1 MDKTKISKA
10 EELVNQLKFKM
21 ENPISQDIAMHVE
34 DLLNLDLSEYIK
46 VFTNTK
52 LDSVLIEGFNPR
64 SINIFAGRTGSGK
77 SLALFHLAYRF
88 SITNDS
94 VCYISFENDIY
105 NDAERMQE
113 LSKTYIE
120 KGNFDYYNYLE
131 LEALGYGVD
140 RKSIVEL
147 FKNYKYVFLDAYQL
161 LTDDLEDGASMHAT
175 GNVLMKELHK
185 ISLKYGIT
193 FFLSWQLTRGAPT
206 DIKEIEVD
214 DMSFSIGVARY
225 ASSVWAISKEQ
236 SEKSE
241 NVLWRIRLIKSRA
254 KYNDNKTIISMYNK
268 NNNCVCLTN
277 EEELA

>member
-21 ENPISQDIAMHVE
+21 ENPISEDLAMHVK
-34 DLLNLDLSEYIK
+34 DLLDLDLSEYVK

-52 LDSVLIEGFNPR
+52 LDSVLYEGFNPR

-113 LSKTYIE
+113 IDKTYIE
-120 KGNFDYYNYLE
+120 KSNFDYYNYLQ

-193 FFLSWQLTRGAPT
+193 FFLSWQLTRGAPSN
-206 DIKEIEVD
+206 IKEIEVD

-225 ASSVWAISKEQ
+225 ASSVWAISKEVDDNL
-236 SEKSE
+236 
-241 NVLWRIRLIKSRA
+241 NVNWRIRLIKSRA
-254 KYNDNKTIISMYNK
+254 KYNDNKTIISMYSK
-268 NNNCVCLTN
+268 TYKCVSLAKD
-277 EEELA
+277 EEVA

>member
-1 MDKTKISKA
+1 MSKA
-10 EELVNQLKFKM
+10 EELVKQLKFKM

-34 DLLNLDLSEYIK
+34 DLLDLDLSEYIK

-131 LEALGYGVD
+131 LEANGYGVD
-140 RKSIVEL
+140 RKSVVEL

-185 ISLKYGIT
+185 MSLKYGIT
-193 FFLSWQLTRGAPT
+193 FFLSWQLTRGAPS

-225 ASSVWAISKEQ
+225 ASSVWAISKEVD
-236 SEKSE
+236 EKS
-241 NVLWRIRLIKSRA
+241 NVNWRVRLIKSRA
-254 KYNDNKTIISMYNK
+254 KYNDNKTIISMYSKTNK
-268 NNNCVCLTN
+268 CVSLAKD
-277 EEELA
+277 EELA